1 MFKNNV
7 SSITRQTNSLNFNN
21 SFIQS
26 VNMYENMFKQSEN
39 ININNLNCESLYT
52 ENILNGC
59 SAITN
64 HKFDEALNNFQKAL
78 TNANNLQDQYK
89 IYESKCY
96 IGITHYYKENINE
109 SLNILEEIYNPI
121 FEKCANEKFSNDIK
135 NLEILIKIAA
145 NLSMIYFAINKIND
159 ASTIITNIIAI
170 IEKEVSPFKQL
181 SILKH
186 LIYILFQ
193 VNSLKGKSNIHKNS
207 NFTNDSYNNI
217 INLLFKGFNDY
228 LREGKI
234 ENWIKILQSVYSQ
247 MEKINDYK
255 GLIFILF
262 NKEAS
267 ILIKERTT
275 SNISLNESNI
285 KLNSLLL
292 ALNKNNNSMINSSNQ
307 TIIEKILNNFKE
319 KMLIAHQIYLNI
331 YNAENR
337 IYESIS
343 QKEIKNNINENKNT
357 YFIKLMINYALKE
370 IQINEIDDNLKNKL
384 TDQLK
389 ETLDIIDNKSYDL
402 SYIKLETLDS
412 QISQNLNIM
421 FENLKYIYKKNKLL
435 KYFKQLKGN
444 LSIVKSIKKDNIWED
459 FYQKQLNYIKYGSNI
474 IKINLTSNGKREH
487 YYKINSDKDLIEI
500 YEKKYKNDSSPN
512 KVIEFDKIYKI
523 YFGIISNN
531 LIKKKNLLSYN
542 NKPWNYLSI
551 IEKNKS
557 LDWEFN
563 KFVICKNWFYGLH
576 NYLLKSN
583 RQYKIISITGFI
595 IRNLKMKIHPYDLKQ
610 KETFVKLMLKSLKIN
625 EI

>member
-1 MFKNNV
+1 MFKNNL
-7 SSITRQTNSLNFNN
+7 SSISRQTNSVNLNN
-21 SFIQS
+21 SFFRS
-26 VNMYENMFKQSEN
+26 VKIFENTFKQFEI
-39 ININNLNCESLYT
+39 INIDNLNFESLYT

-64 HKFDEALNNFQKAL
+64 HKFDQALNNFQKAL

-96 IGITHYYKENINE
+96 IGITHFYKENINE
-109 SLNILEEIYNPI
+109 SLKILEEIYNPI
-121 FEKCANEKFSNDIK
+121 FQKCANEKFANDIK
-135 NLEILIKIAA
+135 NLEILVKIAA

-159 ASTIITNIIAI
+159 ASSIITNIIAI

-193 VNSLKGKSNIHKNS
+193 VNSLKGKSNFHKNS

-217 INLLFKGFNDY
+217 INILFKGFNDY

-234 ENWIKILQSVYSQ
+234 ENWIKILQSVYSE
-247 MEKINDYK
+247 MEKLNDYK

-262 NKEAS
+262 NQEAS
-267 ILIKERTT
+267 IFINESTT
-275 SNISLNESNI
+275 SNNNLNESNL
-285 KLNSLLL
+285 KVNSLLL
-292 ALNKNNNSMINSSNQ
+292 ALNKNNNDINNSSNQ
-307 TIIEKILNNFKE
+307 TIVEGILNNFKE

-337 IYESIS
+337 IYESVS
-343 QKEIKNNINENKNT
+343 QKEIKNNINKNKNI

-402 SYIKLETLDS
+402 SNIKLEAIDS
-412 QISQNLNIM
+412 EICQNLYIM
-421 FENLKYIYKKNKLL
+421 FENLKYIYKKYKIL
-435 KYFKQLKGN
+435 KYFNKLKGN
-444 LSIVKSIKKDNIWED
+444 SNIEKTIKKDLWEE
-459 FYQKQLNYIKYGSNI
+459 FYQNKLNFIKHGSNI
-474 IKINLTSNGKREH
+474 IKINFTSNGKKEH
-487 YYKINSDKDLIEI
+487 YYKINSDKDLIEV
-500 YEKKYKNDSSPN
+500 YEKKYKNDSSSN
-512 KVIEFDKIYKI
+512 NVIEFNKIYKI

-531 LIKKKNLLSYN
+531 LIKKNKLLSYN
-542 NKPWNYLSI
+542 QKPWNYLSI

-563 KFVICKNWFYGLH
+563 KLEICKNWFYGLH

-583 RQYKIISITGFI
+583 RKFKIISITGFI
-595 IRNLKMKIHPYDLKQ
+595 IQNLKMKIHPNNSNQ
-610 KETFVKLMLKSLKIN
+610 KETFVKLMLRRLKIN
-625 EI
+625 EE